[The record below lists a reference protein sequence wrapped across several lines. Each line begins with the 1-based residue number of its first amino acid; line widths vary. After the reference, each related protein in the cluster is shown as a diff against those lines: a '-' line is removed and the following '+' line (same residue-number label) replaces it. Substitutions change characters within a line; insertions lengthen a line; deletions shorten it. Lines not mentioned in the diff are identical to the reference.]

1 MTSKK
6 PQQFTLDI
14 LLSPPPTLDNFVLS
28 KKDKKNGANLLAV
41 LKSLV
46 LYWENQSNPNPELEI
61 LYFWGPQGCGKT
73 HLLKALNG
81 IAQENELSTCYL
93 ESGSSLWSYLD
104 YGNMLVHKLYLIDNV
119 DHLKEN
125 EQKAFFRLLIEAKDD
140 EEILIISTGSQSISG
155 LALRSD
161 IASRLS
167 SGLNFE
173 LHTLHDD
180 EKIKA
185 VQDFASAKGLNF
197 SEDIAPWLLD
207 NFHRDMPSLIS
218 LVEALDQYSLQ
229 TKRSITLPL
238 VRDLLK
244 NKS

>member
-1 MTSKK
+1 
-6 PQQFTLDI
+6 
-14 LLSPPPTLDNFVLS
+14 
-28 KKDKKNGANLLAV
+28 
-41 LKSLV
+41 
-46 LYWENQSNPNPELEI
+46 
-61 LYFWGPQGCGKT
+61 
-73 HLLKALNG
+73 
-81 IAQENELSTCYL
+81 
-93 ESGSSLWSYLD
+93 
-104 YGNMLVHKLYLIDNV
+104 MLVHKLYLIDNV

-173 LHTLHDD
+173 LHTLQDD

-185 VQDFASAKGLNF
+185 LKDFATAKGLKW

-244 NKS
+244 NKT